1 MAEITNYVPE
11 SGFSGSEDATYL
23 MARVQAHGG
32 KAAYMC
38 IGCDIAAPHHNN
50 KFNIDERSLLIGLKL
65 YVSIVW
71 EMLKR

>member
-1 MAEITNYVPE
+1 
-11 SGFSGSEDATYL
+11 
-23 MARVQAHGG
+23 
-32 KAAYMC
+32 MC